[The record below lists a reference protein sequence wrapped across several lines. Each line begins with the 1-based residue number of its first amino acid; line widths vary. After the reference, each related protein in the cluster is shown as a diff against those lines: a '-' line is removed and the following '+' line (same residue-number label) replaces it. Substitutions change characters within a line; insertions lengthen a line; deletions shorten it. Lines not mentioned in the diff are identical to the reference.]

1 MTRGLR
7 SLARDFGIGFAAV
20 NDFWRMPEAAAY
32 IELAT
37 REFNLLTPENQLK
50 WDCVHPAFERYDF
63 VPAEGHLQVAARHAM
78 AVHGHALVWHQAN
91 PAWLTELRGVPSA
104 MTEALD
110 RHIERVVGHFRS
122 RIAIWDVV
130 NEAFQEDGSWRETLW
145 LQALGRGYVERAF
158 VRARAADP
166 AAVLVYNDY
175 NIEAVCPKSDAAYD
189 LLRALRAAGVPV
201 DAVGMQMHWTIE
213 EELDLDSF
221 SANMSR
227 FAALGLRIYLTEMD
241 VRLPVPVTE
250 LALQRQA
257 RLYGAVMDRCLREP
271 ACRAVQF
278 WGLTDRYSW
287 IPGFFGRFD
296 AGLPFDDAG
305 QPKPAY
311 AAVREALA
319 RAGR

>member
-1 MTRGLR
+1 
-7 SLARDFGIGFAAV
+7 
-20 NDFWRMPEAAAY
+20 
-32 IELAT
+32 
-37 REFNLLTPENQLK
+37 
-50 WDCVHPAFERYDF
+50 
-63 VPAEGHLQVAARHAM
+63 
-78 AVHGHALVWHQAN
+78 
-91 PAWLTELRGVPSA
+91 
-104 MTEALD
+104 
-110 RHIERVVGHFRS
+110 
-122 RIAIWDVV
+122 
-130 NEAFQEDGSWRETLW
+130 
-145 LQALGRGYVERAF
+145 
-158 VRARAADP
+158 
-166 AAVLVYNDY
+166 
-175 NIEAVCPKSDAAYD
+175 
-189 LLRALRAAGVPV
+189 
-201 DAVGMQMHWTIE
+201 
-213 EELDLDSF
+213 
-221 SANMSR
+221 
-227 FAALGLRIYLTEMD
+227 